1 MLAVETR
8 NLTKDYDI
16 KKDGKR
22 AHLRAVD
29 GLDLSIE
36 KSEIYCLLG
45 PNGSGKTTTTRL
57 LAGILQPSV
66 GGARILGL
74 DVVEDASQ
82 VRSIVGLLTETPA
95 LYERLTVRQNL
106 TFIANLYDVPKEEIK
121 PRIEELIDLFDLPEK
136 IDLPAGSLS
145 KGMRQKVAIA
155 RSMIHDPPVIF
166 LDEPTASLAPESAKV
181 VRDQILKLSKLEKR
195 TFFLCTHNLFEAE
208 KLSTRVGIINHG
220 KLISEGTPNQLRDL
234 KKDETTTVFR
244 FAVWDDIIKNF
255 FQERN
260 YDVLDINPERKSIS
274 IFIKE
279 IEKET
284 PTIIDEL
291 IKQNFPMFEVRHEYP
306 TLERVYLELVMSEN
320 LPRNQEEEES

>member
-16 KKDGKR
+16 KQDGKR

-29 GLDLSIE
+29 GLNLSIE
-36 KSEIYCLLG
+36 KSEIYTLLG
-45 PNGSGKTTTTRL
+45 PNGAGKTTTTRL
-57 LAGILQPSV
+57 LAGILRPSI

-208 KLSTRVGIINHG
+208 TLSTRIGIINHG

-244 FAVWDDIIKNF
+244 FAVWDDVIKNF

-260 YDVLDINPERKSIS
+260 YDVLDIDPKRKSIS
-274 IFIKE
+274 IFI
-279 IEKET
+279 
-284 PTIIDEL
+284 TIHSEL
-291 IKQNFPMFEVRHEYP
+291 Y
-306 TLERVYLELVMSEN
+306 
-320 LPRNQEEEES
+320 